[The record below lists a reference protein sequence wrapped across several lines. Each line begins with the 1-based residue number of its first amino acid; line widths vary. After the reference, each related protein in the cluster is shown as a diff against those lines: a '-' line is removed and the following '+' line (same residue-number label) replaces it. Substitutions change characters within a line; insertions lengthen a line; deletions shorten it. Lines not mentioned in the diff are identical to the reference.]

1 MDYVA
6 YLHKEKSS
14 DYGVS
19 FPDFPGVIT
28 AGKTLDE
35 ARKMAAEALN
45 FHILGLMKDGEEIP
59 APTPLDDL
67 VDDPSSKKAFIF
79 VVPVNIPDERV
90 RINITAR
97 KSQMKEIDRLA
108 KSAGMTRSAFVI
120 QRALTVHKIL
130 PGTSRRLKKQRA

>member
-19 FPDFPGVIT
+19 FLDFPGVIT

-35 ARKMAAEALN
+35 ARNMATEALN
-45 FHILGLMKDGEEIP
+45 FHILGLIKDREEIP

-67 VDDPSSKKAFIF
+67 VDDPNSKKAL

-97 KSQMKEIDRLA
+97 KSEMEEIDRLA

-120 QRALTVHKIL
+120 HRALTVHKIVSKR
-130 PGTSRRLKKQRA
+130 SRPLKKQRA